1 MLWVPKKIWKCYLS
15 GFPKIGQHLLCQ
27 EEGKKIELEGI
38 LGCINNISA
47 SPDNG
52 NCKDCRRTLK
62 KKKKTNFLVGDGVR
76 KTVGEHEC
84 IKVKNSN
91 AMMNSVNST

>member
-15 GFPKIGQHLLCQ
+15 GFPQIGQHLLCQ

-62 KKKKTNFLVGDGVR
+62 KKTNKLFSWR
-76 KTVGEHEC
+76 RSEENCRRT
-84 IKVKNSN
+84 
-91 AMMNSVNST
+91 